1 MAEYTSCIMTELGR
15 KLIAK
20 AIAGTATIQFT
31 KMCTSAASYTESQA
45 KALTSLNDIKQTEL
59 ISTGAKLNDTSV
71 SVKAVFTNEKVETM
85 YFIRT
90 IGVYAKDSQGQEI
103 LYAVFLG
110 ISPEEMPDYNGSYPQ
125 NVIFNVVL
133 TVGNADNAVI
143 KIDGAAVATQD
154 DIKEINKKL
163 TAYLSVEADGVYINY
178 EEVNK

>member
-1 MAEYTSCIMTELGR
+1 
-15 KLIAK
+15 
-20 AIAGTATIQFT
+20 
-31 KMCTSAASYTESQA
+31 
-45 KALTSLNDIKQTEL
+45 
-59 ISTGAKLNDTSV
+59 
-71 SVKAVFTNEKVETM
+71 M

-90 IGVYAKDSQGQEI
+90 IGVYAKDTQGQEI

-125 NVIFNVVL
+125 NVIFNVDL